1 MSIWGI
7 TSGWWHCINVDGNRF
22 KRFRRVAAALWH
34 PAALNSTWSSVS
46 ARGGGA
52 LWRGLSLKLKPLMVM
67 SHWCKGACL
76 YLTETVTPTQASTHT
91 CRHVKTYSHRNS
103 QSLYKFLTLTTA
115 GDDSSHLFI
124 VLPISLFISL
134 SLSDPKH
141 DFSPGA
147 GVVNRVSDKCVNH
160 IGLLWRHNDNRIE

>member
-67 SHWCKGACL
+67 SHRCRGACL
-76 YLTETVTPTQASTHT
+76 YLTETVTPTQASTHAR
-91 CRHVKTYSHRNS
+91 RHVKTHSRTQTHTPSTSSWPWPRRAMTHHI
-103 QSLYKFLTLTTA
+103 LFLP
-115 GDDSSHLFI
+115 
-124 VLPISLFISL
+124 LPISLFIFL
-134 SLSDPKH
+134 SLSDSKH

-147 GVVNRVSDKCVNH
+147 RGVNKSQWQMC
-160 IGLLWRHNDNRIE
+160 

>member
-1 MSIWGI
+1 MEGPVVKVEATDGHV
-7 TSGWWHCINVDGNRF
+7 TSVQR
-22 KRFRRVAAALWH
+22 AL
-34 PAALNSTWSSVS
+34 S
-46 ARGGGA
+46 
-52 LWRGLSLKLKPLMVM
+52 
-67 SHWCKGACL
+67 
-76 YLTETVTPTQASTHT
+76 LTETVTPTQASTHT